1 MGIYTPRIGAYT
13 RIYRAFQSLPKF
25 LFHLFPE
32 HTAEEAGVREKTVE
46 QKLAQ
51 AVRAKGGVC
60 WKFTSPSTVGV
71 PDRVV
76 ILPGGHIGFVEVKAP
91 GEKPR
96 PVQAIRIEQLR
107 GLGAVCLVLDDISE
121 IEAVC
126 DAIQGA

>member
-1 MGIYTPRIGAYT
+1 M
-13 RIYRAFQSLPKF
+13 LP
-25 LFHLFPE
+25 LLPE

-60 WKFTSPSTVGV
+60 WKFVSPSTVGV

-107 GLGAVCLVLDDISE
+107 GLGATCLILDDISE
-121 IEAVC
+121 VEAVC
-126 DAIQGA
+126 DAIQRA

>member
-1 MGIYTPRIGAYT
+1 M
-13 RIYRAFQSLPKF
+13 PKL

-46 QKLAQ
+46 QKLVQ
-51 AVRAKGGVC
+51 AVRNRGGVC

-96 PVQAIRIEQLR
+96 PVQAIRIDQLR
-107 GLGAVCLVLDDISE
+107 GLGATCLVLDDISE
-121 IEAVC
+121 VEAVC

>member
-1 MGIYTPRIGAYT
+1 MYIPLYRRIYTY
-13 RIYRAFQSLPKF
+13 IYRAFQSLPKF

-32 HTAEEAGVREKTVE
+32 HTEEEAGVREKTVE
-46 QKLAQ
+46 QKLVQ

-60 WKFTSPSTVGV
+60 WKFVSPSTVGV

-96 PVQAIRIEQLR
+96 PVQEVRINQLR
-107 GLGAVCLVLDDISE
+107 GLGATCLVLDSLSE
-121 IEAVC
+121 VEAVC
-126 DAIQGA
+126 DEIQRA

>member
-1 MGIYTPRIGAYT
+1 MGIYRAYIGAYT
-13 RIYRAFQSLPKF
+13 HIYRPFQSLPKF
-25 LFHLFPE
+25 LLPLLPE
-32 HTAEEAGVREKTVE
+32 HAAEEAGVREKTVE
-46 QKLAQ
+46 QKLVQ

-107 GLGAVCLVLDDISE
+107 GLGATCLVLDDISE
-121 IEAVC
+121 VEAVC
-126 DAIQGA
+126 DAIQRS

>member
-1 MGIYTPRIGAYT
+1 M
-13 RIYRAFQSLPKF
+13 
-25 LFHLFPE
+25 
-32 HTAEEAGVREKTVE
+32 REKIVE
-46 QKLAQ
+46 QKLVQ
-51 AVRAKGGVC
+51 AVRNRGGVC

-96 PVQAIRIEQLR
+96 PVQEVRINQLR

-121 IEAVC
+121 VEAVC
-126 DAIQGA
+126 NAILRS

>member
-1 MGIYTPRIGAYT
+1 M
-13 RIYRAFQSLPKF
+13 PKF
-25 LFHLFPE
+25 LSHLSPE

-46 QKLAQ
+46 QKLVQ

-76 ILPGGHIGFVEVKAP
+76 ILPGGRIGFVEVKAP

-107 GLGAVCLVLDDISE
+107 GLGAVCLVLDDVSE
-121 IEAVC
+121 VEAVC
-126 DAIQGA
+126 DEIQGA